1 MNKLYLY
8 TTDSD
13 RTKKRYKFGGVFSD
27 RTTESRVKNQQT
39 GNSEELEIILS
50 VECELTDHY
59 VHDELEKLGYTRVGK
74 GGREWFQGFETDDE
88 ASAVLLKIVSDSN
101 VPTKLSDYVPRFYQ
115 DYVKMMFL
123 FKLKSLTNPK
133 NQFALELAPRF
144 GKTLWV
150 LDLLQTLSTDY
161 GYKVVFLPAYVL
173 TALSSFEKE
182 FYSFNGFKD
191 HMVITTV
198 NDNLQEIIENNR
210 NGKLVVV
217 PISLHMEDYE
227 TKLKYLTTIPQKY
240 KLSVID
246 EADFGCHRENSQNFI
261 NYLDSALDIYMTGT
275 AIDKVVSPLD
285 NVGDNIIRW
294 SYSDMLM
301 VQNGEHPIQKFLV

>member
-74 GGREWFQGFETDDE
+74 GGREWFQGFKTDDE

-150 LDLLQTLSTDY
+150 LDLLKTLRKD
-161 GYKVVFLPAYVL
+161 
-173 TALSSFEKE
+173 E
-182 FYSFNGFKD
+182 FY
-191 HMVITTV
+191 
-198 NDNLQEIIENNR
+198 
-210 NGKLVVV
+210 
-217 PISLHMEDYE
+217 E
-227 TKLKYLTTIPQKY
+227 T
-240 KLSVID
+240 
-246 EADFGCHRENSQNFI
+246 
-261 NYLDSALDIYMTGT
+261 LDL
-275 AIDKVVSPLD
+275 L
-285 NVGDNIIRW
+285 
-294 SYSDMLM
+294 
-301 VQNGEHPIQKFLV
+301 